1 MEKEIEKFFI
11 FLNSLSIYQIKLLND
26 TQPVNKSRNDF
37 PIFFNNQFKD
47 TLSITQRIN
56 LEKLNIMSLSRCTIL
71 NDPNNYILPSN
82 LMFRTLYQKKKMAND
97 KKSDINN
104 SKINDNNN
112 FQISFNGSLMNNVN
126 NENEEDKELES
137 DFRFSGTEELKNFK
151 KIIFSKNC
159 NKDLKLFFLNNFL
172 YAISI
177 LKKSE
182 PKEIQDMID
191 YPEIM
196 IEPIKRFKRKNKKK
210 AKYINENKQE
220 IFKHLM
226 LFPEFKELL
235 EQNSSFFKDDY
246 EKKIIKPKK
255 KSLSSSFSNE
265 NMISISNSIQPEDI
279 NNNNKV

>member
-1 MEKEIEKFFI
+1 M
-11 FLNSLSIYQIKLLND
+11 SVYQIKLLND
-26 TQPVNKSRNDF
+26 TQPSNNTRNDL
-37 PIFFNNQFKD
+37 PIFFSNQFKD
-47 TLSITQRIN
+47 TLSSTQRVN
-56 LEKLNIMSLSRCTIL
+56 LEKLNIMSLSRCIIL

-82 LMFRTLYQKKKMAND
+82 LVFRILNQKKKIAND
-97 KKSDINN
+97 KISDKNN

-112 FQISFNGSLMNNVN
+112 FQISFNGSLMNNDY

-151 KIIFSKNC
+151 KIVFSKNC

-172 YAISI
+172 FAISI

-182 PKEIQDMID
+182 PSEIQDMID

-196 IEPIKRFKRKNKKK
+196 IEPIKRFKRKNKDKV
-210 AKYINENKQE
+210 KYINENKQE

-235 EQNSSFFKDDY
+235 DQNTSFFKD
-246 EKKIIKPKK
+246 EKEEKIIKPKK

-265 NMISISNSIQPEDI
+265 NMISISNCDQPEDI
-279 NNNNKV
+279 NNNSNV